1 MNKLNNIKRGLFALV
16 MCLSLTLCGCGSKEQ
31 TEDAGTS
38 SAETQ
43 QSEDVSAEEVMIDYG
58 DAESFEAALNEGKNL
73 DGKVV
78 RFIAGEFHPQS
89 KLGYNVWA
97 GEHLNF
103 VSSRNPDIQEG
114 DTVTVKTTTIEN
126 MAGSWVINYE
136 KVENAVVGEDTI
148 TYSKPKETTAA
159 TTTAKPKTTTTATT
173 TAEEEK
179 TEAETSAPDKP
190 SAEKTENTYEH
201 NEYYDIVETS
211 SFQNSIG
218 TTIVIHKVLA
228 KKDVSVSATLLAY
241 GADGNGM
248 GKSSDNIVL
257 TAGQNNFFRYSF
269 EGDISSASIQ
279 ANAQAKKDSFMTG
292 ERNGVEMV
300 QYNQTG
306 DDLYITFKQNVDEL
320 DYFAKF
326 KLLFY
331 KGDKIVDTEDG
342 YFSTYAENLN
352 GNGATD
358 VAKIWA
364 YGTDYDRIEY
374 IFEP

>member
-73 DGKVV
+73 EGKVV
-78 RFIAGEFHPQS
+78 RFIAGEFHPDS

-136 KVENAVVGEDTI
+136 KVENAVITDDTV

-173 TAEEEK
+173 TAKEET
-179 TEAETSAPDKP
+179 TEAETSAPDEP
-190 SAEKTENTYEH
+190 AEEKAENTYEH

-228 KKDVSVSATLLAY
+228 KKNVSVSATLLAY
-241 GADGNGM
+241 ASDGSVI
-248 GKSSDNIVL
+248 GKSSDDITL
-257 TAGQNNFFRYSF
+257 TEGKYNFFRYSF
-269 EGDISSASIQ
+269 DGDVSSAQIQ
-279 ANAQAKKDSFMTG
+279 ANAQAKNDSFMTG
-292 ERNGVEMV
+292 ERNAVEMV
-300 QYNQTG
+300 QYNMSG
-306 DDLYITFKQNVDEL
+306 DDLYVTFEQTGDEL
-320 DYFAKF
+320 GSFAKF

-331 KGDKIVDTEDG
+331 KGDRIVDTEDG
-342 YFSTYAENLN
+342 YFNIYAENLN
-352 GNGATD
+352 GKGSTD
-358 VAKIWA
+358 VASIWV
-364 YGTDYDRIEY
+364 YGTDFDRIEY
-374 IFEP
+374 VYEP

>member
-1 MNKLNNIKRGLFALV
+1 MNKLNNIKRVLFALV
-16 MCLSLTLCGCGSKEQ
+16 MCLSLTLCGCGSNEQ

-58 DAESFEAALNEGKNL
+58 DAESFEASLNEGKNL
-73 DGKVV
+73 ENKVV
-78 RFIAGEFHPQS
+78 RFVAGEFHPDS

-114 DTVTVKTTTIEN
+114 DTVTVRTTTVEN
-126 MAGSWVINYE
+126 MMGSWVINYE

-173 TAEEEK
+173 TAKEET

-190 SAEKTENTYEH
+190 AENKAENTYEH

-228 KKDVSVSATLLAY
+228 KKNVSVSATLLAY
-241 GADGNGM
+241 ASDGSVI
-248 GKSSDNIVL
+248 GKSSDDITL
-257 TAGQNNFFRYSF
+257 TEGKYNFFRYSF
-269 EGDISSASIQ
+269 DGDVSSAKIQ
-279 ANAQAKKDSFMTG
+279 ANAQAKNDSFMTG
-292 ERNGVEMV
+292 ERNAVEMV
-300 QYNQTG
+300 QYNMSG
-306 DDLYITFKQNVDEL
+306 DDLYVTFEQTGDEL
-320 DYFAKF
+320 GSFAKF

-331 KGDKIVDTEDG
+331 KGDRIVDTEDG
-342 YFSTYAENLN
+342 YFNIYAENLN
-352 GNGATD
+352 GKGSTD
-358 VAKIWA
+358 VASIWV
-364 YGTDYDRIEY
+364 YGTDFDRIEY
-374 IFEP
+374 VYEP